1 MRTPARFF
9 RHAAVAAITAALVAS
24 SVPVAAFAEDTDLE
38 SLQNAAIAAG
48 EQYDQAQQE
57 LDSLQ
62 QQIDDNEARIEE
74 IEDQL
79 PELKANAS
87 NAIATSY
94 KIHQDQNSLLAL
106 LLSADTFNDFI
117 TQLAYLNHI
126 VGNATNDMN
135 DLVAAQQELTQK
147 QAELSQ
153 QKADEEA
160 KVQAAKDAYDSA
172 NAAIEAAKEKAMENA
187 AAQEAAY
194 EAEQAKGQQDATVTE
209 IQEATQDSSS
219 DSSAQT
225 STQAQETSSQSQQQ
239 DTSSQSSAP
248 QASAPASSSSS
259 SSSAAPAASYTY
271 VEASMYGEGDGLMYG
286 TTASGDTLTPTSMG
300 VAMKTMPLG
309 TIIEITYN
317 GRTVTAVVND
327 RGPYSGNRQIDMQP
341 AVASALGFSGVGTVG
356 YRVVSEANI
365 HPEHTE
371 GGSHRGPPS
380 FL

>member
-153 QKADEEA
+153 QKTDEEA

-309 TIIEITYN
+309 TINEITYY

-356 YRVVSEANI
+356 YRVVS
-365 HPEHTE
+365 
-371 GGSHRGPPS
+371 
-380 FL
+380 

>member
-160 KVQAAKDAYDSA
+160 KVKAAKDAYDSA

-259 SSSAAPAASYTY
+259 SSSAAPAASYNY

-356 YRVVSEANI
+356 YRVVS
-365 HPEHTE
+365 
-371 GGSHRGPPS
+371 
-380 FL
+380 

>member
-1 MRTPARFF
+1 M
-9 RHAAVAAITAALVAS
+9 
-24 SVPVAAFAEDTDLE
+24 AAFAEDTDLE

-194 EAEQAKGQQDATVTE
+194 EAEQAKGEQDATVTE

-356 YRVVSEANI
+356 YRVVS
-365 HPEHTE
+365 
-371 GGSHRGPPS
+371 
-380 FL
+380 

>member
-74 IEDQL
+74 IEDKL

-126 VGNATNDMN
+126 VGNATNDMK

-147 QAELSQ
+147 QTELSQ

-172 NAAIEAAKEKAMENA
+172 NAAIDAAKEKAMENA

-194 EAEQAKGQQDATVTE
+194 EAQQAQGQQDATVAE
-209 IQEATQDSSS
+209 IQEATQESSS
-219 DSSAQT
+219 DSSSAST
-225 STQAQETSSQSQQQ
+225 DTQAQDTSSQTQQQ
-239 DTSSQSSAP
+239 DTSSQSS
-248 QASAPASSSSS
+248 SSNSSSSS
-259 SSSAAPAASYTY
+259 SSSSSSGSASAADYTY

-356 YRVVSEANI
+356 YRVVS
-365 HPEHTE
+365 
-371 GGSHRGPPS
+371 
-380 FL
+380 

>member
-135 DLVAAQQELTQK
+135 DLVTAQQELTQK

-194 EAEQAKGQQDATVTE
+194 EAEQAKGEQDATVTE

-341 AVASALGFSGVGTVG
+341 AVASVLGFSGVGTVG
-356 YRVVSEANI
+356 YRVVS
-365 HPEHTE
+365 
-371 GGSHRGPPS
+371 
-380 FL
+380 

>member
-9 RHAAVAAITAALVAS
+9 RHAAAAAITAALVAS

-356 YRVVSEANI
+356 YRVVS
-365 HPEHTE
+365 
-371 GGSHRGPPS
+371 
-380 FL
+380 

>member
-48 EQYDQAQQE
+48 EQYDQAKQE

-356 YRVVSEANI
+356 YRVVS
-365 HPEHTE
+365 
-371 GGSHRGPPS
+371 
-380 FL
+380 

>member
-147 QAELSQ
+147 QTELSQ

-160 KVQAAKDAYDSA
+160 KVQATKDAYDSA

-194 EAEQAKGQQDATVTE
+194 EAEQAKGEQDATVTE

-341 AVASALGFSGVGTVG
+341 AVASVLGFSGVGTVG
-356 YRVVSEANI
+356 YRVVS
-365 HPEHTE
+365 
-371 GGSHRGPPS
+371 
-380 FL
+380 

>member
-239 DTSSQSSAP
+239 DTSYQSSAP

-286 TTASGDTLTPTSMG
+286 TTASGDTLTPTSMV

-356 YRVVSEANI
+356 YRVVS
-365 HPEHTE
+365 
-371 GGSHRGPPS
+371 
-380 FL
+380 

>member
-147 QAELSQ
+147 QTELSQ
-153 QKADEEA
+153 QKTDEEA

-194 EAEQAKGQQDATVTE
+194 EAQQAQGQQDATVTE
-209 IQEATQDSSS
+209 IQEATQESSS
-219 DSSAQT
+219 DSSSA
-225 STQAQETSSQSQQQ
+225 SADTQAQ
-239 DTSSQSSAP
+239 DTSSQTQRQDTPSQSS
-248 QASAPASSSSS
+248 SSNSSSSASSSSS
-259 SSSAAPAASYTY
+259 SSSASAADYTY

-356 YRVVSEANI
+356 YRVVS
-365 HPEHTE
+365 
-371 GGSHRGPPS
+371 
-380 FL
+380 

>member
-9 RHAAVAAITAALVAS
+9 RHAAAAAITAALVAS

-194 EAEQAKGQQDATVTE
+194 EAQQAQGQQDATVTE
-209 IQEATQDSSS
+209 IQEATQESSS
-219 DSSAQT
+219 DSSSAST
-225 STQAQETSSQSQQQ
+225 DTQAQNTSSQTQQQ
-239 DTSSQSSAP
+239 DTSSQSS
-248 QASAPASSSSS
+248 SSNSSSSASSSSS
-259 SSSAAPAASYTY
+259 SSSSSSASAADYTY

-356 YRVVSEANI
+356 YRVVS
-365 HPEHTE
+365 
-371 GGSHRGPPS
+371 
-380 FL
+380 

>member
-1 MRTPARFF
+1 
-9 RHAAVAAITAALVAS
+9 
-24 SVPVAAFAEDTDLE
+24 
-38 SLQNAAIAAG
+38 
-48 EQYDQAQQE
+48 
-57 LDSLQ
+57 
-62 QQIDDNEARIEE
+62 
-74 IEDQL
+74 
-79 PELKANAS
+79 
-87 NAIATSY
+87 
-94 KIHQDQNSLLAL
+94 
-106 LLSADTFNDFI
+106 
-117 TQLAYLNHI
+117 
-126 VGNATNDMN
+126 
-135 DLVAAQQELTQK
+135 
-147 QAELSQ
+147 
-153 QKADEEA
+153 
-160 KVQAAKDAYDSA
+160 
-172 NAAIEAAKEKAMENA
+172 MENA

-259 SSSAAPAASYTY
+259 SSSAAPAASYNY

-286 TTASGDTLTPTSMG
+286 TTASDDTLTPTSMG

-327 RGPYSGNRQIDMQP
+327 RGPYSGNRPIDMQP

-356 YRVVSEANI
+356 YRVVS
-365 HPEHTE
+365 
-371 GGSHRGPPS
+371 
-380 FL
+380 

>member
-147 QAELSQ
+147 QTELSQ

-356 YRVVSEANI
+356 YRVVS
-365 HPEHTE
+365 
-371 GGSHRGPPS
+371 
-380 FL
+380 

>member
-309 TIIEITYN
+309 TIIDITYN

-356 YRVVSEANI
+356 YRVVS
-365 HPEHTE
+365 
-371 GGSHRGPPS
+371 
-380 FL
+380 

>member
-225 STQAQETSSQSQQQ
+225 STQAQETSSRSQQQ

-356 YRVVSEANI
+356 YRVVS
-365 HPEHTE
+365 
-371 GGSHRGPPS
+371 
-380 FL
+380 

>member
-147 QAELSQ
+147 QAELSK

-194 EAEQAKGQQDATVTE
+194 EAQQAQGQQDATVTE
-209 IQEATQDSSS
+209 IQETTQESSS
-219 DSSAQT
+219 DSSSASTDTRAQD
-225 STQAQETSSQSQQQ
+225 TSSQTQQQ
-239 DTSSQSSAP
+239 DTSSQSSSSNSSSS
-248 QASAPASSSSS
+248 ASSSPSSSSSSS
-259 SSSAAPAASYTY
+259 SSSASAADYTY

-356 YRVVSEANI
+356 YRVVS
-365 HPEHTE
+365 
-371 GGSHRGPPS
+371 
-380 FL
+380 

>member
-153 QKADEEA
+153 QKTDEEA

-194 EAEQAKGQQDATVTE
+194 EAQQAQGQQDATVTE
-209 IQEATQDSSS
+209 IQEATQESSS
-219 DSSAQT
+219 DSSSASADT
-225 STQAQETSSQSQQQ
+225 PAQ
-239 DTSSQSSAP
+239 DTSSQTQRQDTPSQSS
-248 QASAPASSSSS
+248 SSNSSSSASSSSS
-259 SSSAAPAASYTY
+259 SSSASAADYTY

-356 YRVVSEANI
+356 YRVVS
-365 HPEHTE
+365 
-371 GGSHRGPPS
+371 
-380 FL
+380 

>member
-147 QAELSQ
+147 QTELSQ

-160 KVQAAKDAYDSA
+160 KVQATKDAYDSA

-248 QASAPASSSSS
+248 QASAPTSSSSS

-271 VEASMYGEGDGLMYG
+271 IEASMYGEGDGLMYG

-341 AVASALGFSGVGTVG
+341 AVASVLGFSGVGTVG
-356 YRVVSEANI
+356 YRVVS
-365 HPEHTE
+365 
-371 GGSHRGPPS
+371 
-380 FL
+380 

>member
-74 IEDQL
+74 IENQL

-356 YRVVSEANI
+356 YRVVS
-365 HPEHTE
+365 
-371 GGSHRGPPS
+371 
-380 FL
+380 

>member
-62 QQIDDNEARIEE
+62 QQIDENEARIEE

-153 QKADEEA
+153 QKTDEEA

-194 EAEQAKGQQDATVTE
+194 EARQAQGQQDATVTE
-209 IQEATQDSSS
+209 IQEATQESSS
-219 DSSAQT
+219 DSSSA
-225 STQAQETSSQSQQQ
+225 SADTQAQ
-239 DTSSQSSAP
+239 DTSSQTQRQDTPSQSS
-248 QASAPASSSSS
+248 SSNSSSSASSSSS
-259 SSSAAPAASYTY
+259 SSSASAADYTY

-327 RGPYSGNRQIDMQP
+327 RGPYSGNRQIDIQP

-356 YRVVSEANI
+356 YRVVS
-365 HPEHTE
+365 
-371 GGSHRGPPS
+371 
-380 FL
+380 

>member
-94 KIHQDQNSLLAL
+94 KSHQDQNSLLAL

-194 EAEQAKGQQDATVTE
+194 EAEQAKGEQDATVTE

-356 YRVVSEANI
+356 YRVVS
-365 HPEHTE
+365 
-371 GGSHRGPPS
+371 
-380 FL
+380 

>member
-225 STQAQETSSQSQQQ
+225 STQAQETSSRSQQQ

-317 GRTVTAVVND
+317 GRTVRAVVND
-327 RGPYSGNRQIDMQP
+327 RGPYAGNRQIDLQP
-341 AVASALGFSGVGTVG
+341 AVAHALGFDGVGTVG
-356 YRVVSEANI
+356 YRVVS
-365 HPEHTE
+365 
-371 GGSHRGPPS
+371 
-380 FL
+380 

>member
-74 IEDQL
+74 IEGQL

-153 QKADEEA
+153 QKTDEEA

-194 EAEQAKGQQDATVTE
+194 EAQQAQGQQDATVTE
-209 IQEATQDSSS
+209 IQEATQESSS
-219 DSSAQT
+219 DSSSA
-225 STQAQETSSQSQQQ
+225 SADTQAQ
-239 DTSSQSSAP
+239 DTSSQTQRQDTPSQSS
-248 QASAPASSSSS
+248 SSNSSSSASSSSS
-259 SSSAAPAASYTY
+259 SSSASAADYTY

-356 YRVVSEANI
+356 YRVVS
-365 HPEHTE
+365 
-371 GGSHRGPPS
+371 
-380 FL
+380 

>member
-48 EQYDQAQQE
+48 EQYDQAQEE

-194 EAEQAKGQQDATVTE
+194 EAEQAKGEQDATVTE

-356 YRVVSEANI
+356 YRVVS
-365 HPEHTE
+365 
-371 GGSHRGPPS
+371 
-380 FL
+380 

>member
-94 KIHQDQNSLLAL
+94 KLHQDQNSLLGL

-341 AVASALGFSGVGTVG
+341 AVASVLGFSGVGTVG
-356 YRVVSEANI
+356 YRVVS
-365 HPEHTE
+365 
-371 GGSHRGPPS
+371 
-380 FL
+380 

>member
-194 EAEQAKGQQDATVTE
+194 EAQQAQGQQDATVAE
-209 IQEATQDSSS
+209 IQEATQESSS
-219 DSSAQT
+219 DSSSAST
-225 STQAQETSSQSQQQ
+225 DTQAQDTSSQTQQQ
-239 DTSSQSSAP
+239 DTSSQSS
-248 QASAPASSSSS
+248 SSNSSSSASSSSS
-259 SSSAAPAASYTY
+259 SSSSSSASAADYTY

-356 YRVVSEANI
+356 YRVVS
-365 HPEHTE
+365 
-371 GGSHRGPPS
+371 
-380 FL
+380 

>member
-259 SSSAAPAASYTY
+259 SSSAAQAANYTY

-341 AVASALGFSGVGTVG
+341 AVASVLGFSGVGTVG
-356 YRVVSEANI
+356 YRVVS
-365 HPEHTE
+365 
-371 GGSHRGPPS
+371 
-380 FL
+380 

>member
-309 TIIEITYN
+309 TIIELTYN

-356 YRVVSEANI
+356 YRVVS
-365 HPEHTE
+365 
-371 GGSHRGPPS
+371 
-380 FL
+380 